1 MPVDQAGDKMTE
13 IFVSGQL
20 FGGVGMGSPEKP
32 HRWTAGKHSFLRC
45 DELGGQKLRQECG
58 STGEK
63 KKKLRKKDCFIMET
77 GMGSMQKTSFPG
89 NLYEDSAIY

>member
-45 DELGGQKLRQECG
+45 DELGGQKLRHECG

-63 KKKLRKKDCFIMET
+63 KK
-77 GMGSMQKTSFPG
+77 
-89 NLYEDSAIY
+89 N